1 MYHKCMISWETTRL
15 PLRRPVLRLMDLVT
29 TMQNSA
35 KSTEIAELDADLWQR
50 FAIDSS
56 PKVLRMVI
64 TCIHTD
70 SFDAFTELHEWSV
83 KLAIQVASACD
94 DVLANVYAFMDAE
107 TGMLQD
113 TGFSALC
120 LWHTVILSFD
130 LVFFCCQGLRFN
142 DVLRLLLNQ
151 PLSCFRADNQLI
163 DLDLCLQWIR

>member
-1 MYHKCMISWETTRL
+1 MYHKCMISWETTHVFHWDDLCSALWILWPLCKTLQNRRKSLSWTQTSDNVL
-15 PLRRPVLRLMDLVT
+15 PLTAHRRC
-29 TMQNSA
+29 S
-35 KSTEIAELDADLWQR
+35 E
-50 FAIDSS
+50 
-56 PKVLRMVI
+56 
-64 TCIHTD
+64 C
-70 SFDAFTELHEWSV
+70 FDAFTELHEWSV

-94 DVLANVYAFMDAE
+94 DVLANVYTFMDVE

-113 TGFSALC
+113 AGFSALC